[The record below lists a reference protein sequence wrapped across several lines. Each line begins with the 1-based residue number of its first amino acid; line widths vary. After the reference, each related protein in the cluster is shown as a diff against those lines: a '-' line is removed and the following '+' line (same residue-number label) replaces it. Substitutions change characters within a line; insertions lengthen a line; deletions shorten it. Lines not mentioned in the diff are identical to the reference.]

1 MSIGVWQVTEE
12 PTWSNGTAYC
22 PILREKPCSVHAACV
37 AEKEGPVLPNQS
49 SGFSKEAED
58 RDF

>member
-1 MSIGVWQVTEE
+1 MVKWRL
-12 PTWSNGTAYC
+12 PC

-49 SGFSKEAED
+49 SGVSKEAED